1 MAVAAHDTDA
11 VLSMVDP
18 NIKLGFGGD
27 DGLRMLRGHLSGA
40 DAPEYWRSLGRIL
53 ALGGAFKSASA
64 FEAPYVFSNWPEGA
78 DAFECGAV
86 TGANVAVRKEGRPD
100 AALVTRTSY
109 ALVRLGGE
117 TSARKGWA
125 MVQLPTGQKGYVHT
139 DFLWGATA
147 LRAVFNLTGGQWRM
161 TGLVSGDWVA
171 CQDLSHEDVKGLDR
185 AEGRTTRGAISL
197 GLVARLRRAS
207 RSVRERANESWLFL
221 IGATGSHSLVLAPIG
236 RPPQAAARPRPSW
249 PFMPFILHCEVLRQ
263 PSDAG
268 KTVTICP
275 ARRAPGSRA

>member
-1 MAVAAHDTDA
+1 MRRAVAVSAVLITVSVVVDAGVPQKKPLPFCADGGTTPAPAVLMPVDEAIRRPDFFTYRARLQMAVAAHDTDA

-161 TGLVSGDWVA
+161 TGLVSGD
-171 CQDLSHEDVKGLDR
+171 
-185 AEGRTTRGAISL
+185 
-197 GLVARLRRAS
+197 
-207 RSVRERANESWLFL
+207 
-221 IGATGSHSLVLAPIG
+221 
-236 RPPQAAARPRPSW
+236 
-249 PFMPFILHCEVLRQ
+249 
-263 PSDAG
+263 
-268 KTVTICP
+268 
-275 ARRAPGSRA
+275 